1 MDTKI
6 IDHENYTRM
15 MLVGHFYN
23 LEDFDELKNEM
34 SKYIEAG
41 CNTVIDISR
50 ITFLSSRGL
59 GVFITIARKFQEN
72 NLICVLYCPREE
84 ILDTIRISGIDMV
97 VSVAETEDQVEKY
110 FK

>member
-6 IDHENYTRM
+6 FDHEKYTRM

-34 SKYIEAG
+34 DKFIDSG
-41 CNTVIDISR
+41 CHTVIDISR

-59 GVFITIARKFQEN
+59 GVFITIARKFQEH
-72 NLICVLYCPREE
+72 NLTCVLFCPREE

-97 VSVAETEDQVEKY
+97 VNVAETEAQLEKY
-110 FK
+110 F